1 MICTIIGGMGRGKG
15 EMGGDGNLYGDSG
28 ILVIDEMEEKGISGL
43 EIGGA
48 SLRTQIKNSD
58 EDEEAENEG

>member
-1 MICTIIGGMGRGKG
+1 
-15 EMGGDGNLYGDSG
+15 MGGDGNSYGDSG
-28 ILVIDEMEEKGISGL
+28 VLVLDKMEEKGVSGL

-58 EDEEAENEG
+58 EDEVAENEG

>member
-1 MICTIIGGMGRGKG
+1 MGWGKG
-15 EMGGDGNLYGDSG
+15 ETGGDGNSYGDSG
-28 ILVIDEMEEKGISGL
+28 VLILDKMEEKRVSSL

-58 EDEEAENEG
+58 EDEVAENKG

>member
-1 MICTIIGGMGRGKG
+1 MICTIIRGMGQGKG
-15 EMGGDGNLYGDSG
+15 EMGGDGNSYGDSG
-28 ILVIDEMEEKGISGL
+28 VLVLDKMEEKGVSGL

-58 EDEEAENEG
+58 EDEVAENEG

>member
-15 EMGGDGNLYGDSG
+15 EMGGDGNSYGDSG
-28 ILVIDEMEEKGISGL
+28 ILVINKMEEKGVSSL

-48 SLRTQIKNSD
+48 SLRT
-58 EDEEAENEG
+58 

>member
-28 ILVIDEMEEKGISGL
+28 ILVIDKMEEKGVSSP

-48 SLRTQIKNSD
+48 SLRT
-58 EDEEAENEG
+58 